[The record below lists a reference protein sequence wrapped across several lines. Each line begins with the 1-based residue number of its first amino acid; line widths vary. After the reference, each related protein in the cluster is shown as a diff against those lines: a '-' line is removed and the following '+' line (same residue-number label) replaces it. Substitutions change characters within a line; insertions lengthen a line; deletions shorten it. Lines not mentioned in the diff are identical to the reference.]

1 MTSVY
6 HSSSAEIPPTIIAS
20 PPSFSTLVETTVI
33 KGNDTHPN
41 RDPPIDSHPNYV
53 DISPIFLTPEKKI
66 NCFSGNFPFDS
77 DFEAMPSKEVAD
89 AFLEWYSKGMNM
101 KRILH
106 LLLHLLEKMT
116 LSFFKVGRSSNWVQ
130 HVLQGRG
137 GSSIYMMLKVF
148 YQMNMLIHLCIIC
161 ERKHYTIDAT
171 LHF

>member
-1 MTSVY
+1 
-6 HSSSAEIPPTIIAS
+6 
-20 PPSFSTLVETTVI
+20 
-33 KGNDTHPN
+33 
-41 RDPPIDSHPNYV
+41 
-53 DISPIFLTPEKKI
+53 
-66 NCFSGNFPFDS
+66 
-77 DFEAMPSKEVAD
+77 
-89 AFLEWYSKGMNM
+89 
-101 KRILH
+101 
-106 LLLHLLEKMT
+106 MT